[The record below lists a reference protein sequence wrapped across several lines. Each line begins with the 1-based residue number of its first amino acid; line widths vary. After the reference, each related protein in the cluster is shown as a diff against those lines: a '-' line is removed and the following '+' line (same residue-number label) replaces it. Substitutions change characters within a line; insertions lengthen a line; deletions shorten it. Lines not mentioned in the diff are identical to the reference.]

1 MTTTRAA
8 GIVFGIVGCV
18 YLTTTGG
25 SFATDLASYEVTKNL
40 VQRGSFAMSY
50 NVLAT
55 EAERG
60 VDGRYYAPVGLAHP
74 VFGIP
79 FYVASRLIQRVS
91 GVHIGK
97 PETLDKAA
105 VVVGSAVAAALCAP
119 LAFLFAWRLTG
130 SMTGSLTAA
139 FGLAFGTTLWPYSKF
154 GFNAPLATCGLL
166 AATLCS
172 WIGVREERP
181 AVLVVGGAFLGAAL
195 LTRHEM
201 GVMAI
206 PIGGWI
212 VALSWPSR
220 ARILRRCALFG
231 APIAVAVGMWMW
243 YNAAR
248 FGHPFDTG
256 LLRDPNVRFDAP
268 LWVGLHG
275 LLASPGRSLFLYAP
289 ITAVG
294 ALALR
299 RLATHDR
306 STALLFAGQA
316 VTLVLL
322 IARMH
327 QWDGG
332 ESYGPRYL
340 VPVLPYL
347 TMPVAALFP
356 LQPGAAWRWILPGTL
371 ALSVLVQL
379 PGVLVDYSKIQNAF
393 ARRTDGYSI
402 QMSRYTWQAAPLV
415 LNSKSTLEG
424 VPRNVGYLTGM
435 ATPPDVVEIGQ
446 ATQRDF
452 SQQFS
457 FSLDFWWLYLFY
469 LGAVPAGIALALGL
483 APLAIASWLCRSL
496 LVSLHRPEALR
507 A

>member
-1 MTTTRAA
+1 M
-8 GIVFGIVGCV
+8 FGIVGCV

-40 VQRGSFAMSY
+40 VQQGSFAMSY
-50 NVLAT
+50 DVLAT

-79 FYVASRLIQRVS
+79 FYVASRLIQRVF
-91 GVHIGK
+91 GVRIGK

-105 VVVGSAVAAALCAP
+105 IVVGSAVAAALCAP
-119 LAFLFAWRLTG
+119 LVFLFAWRLTG
-130 SMTGSLTAA
+130 SMAGSLTAA
-139 FGLAFGTTLWPYSKF
+139 FGLAFGTILWPYSKF
-154 GFNAPLATCGLL
+154 GFNASLATCGLL

-181 AVLVVGGAFLGAAL
+181 LALAAGGAFLGAAL
-195 LTRHEM
+195 LTRHEL

-206 PIGGWI
+206 PIGAWI
-212 VALSWPSR
+212 VAQAWPDR
-220 ARILRRCALFG
+220 ARILQRCAWFG
-231 APIAVAVGMWMW
+231 VPVAFAVGVWMW

-256 LLRDPNVRFDAP
+256 LLRDPNVRFDTP
-268 LWVGLHG
+268 LWVGVHG
-275 LLASPGRSLFLYAP
+275 LLASPGRALFLYAP
-289 ITAVG
+289 ITVVG
-294 ALALR
+294 ALTLK
-299 RLATHDR
+299 RLAAHDR
-306 STALLFAGQA
+306 STALLFSGQV

-347 TMPVAALFP
+347 TIPVAALFP
-356 LQPGAAWRWILPGTL
+356 LGRGSARRWILPGTL
-371 ALSVLVQL
+371 VLSVLVQL
-379 PGVLVDYSKIQNAF
+379 PGVLVDYSKTQNAF
-393 ARRTDGYSI
+393 ARRTAGYSI

-415 LNSKSTLEG
+415 LNARAAIEG
-424 VPRNVGYLTGM
+424 LPRNAAYLAGT
-435 ATPPDVVEIGQ
+435 ATPPDVVETSQ
-446 ATQRDF
+446 ETQRDF
-452 SQQFS
+452 SQQFA

-469 LGAVPAGIALALGL
+469 LGAVPDGVALLLGL
-483 APLAIASWLCRSL
+483 VPLAIASWLFRWLLTSL
-496 LVSLHRPEALR
+496 RRHETLLA
-507 A
+507 